1 LCLDRKLEKMKKI
14 IGLIGVGAI
23 AVFAMSSTC
32 STERSTASD
41 VDSTKEVSSEASLA
55 AASVPGGAGITF
67 KSMTLEKAQKEAMK
81 SGKLIFI
88 DAYTDWCGPCKRMA
102 ATSFKDPAVGELFN
116 ANFINLKIEMEKN
129 PEGPGIARKYGV
141 KAYPTLIIIDGTG
154 KVVKQTIGMKSK
166 DQLLA
171 IANSVL

>member
-1 LCLDRKLEKMKKI
+1 
-14 IGLIGVGAI
+14 
-23 AVFAMSSTC
+23 MSSTC
-32 STERSTASD
+32 STEGSAASD
-41 VDSTKEVSSEASLA
+41 FDSTKAASNEVTIEA
-55 AASVPGGAGITF
+55 AAVPGGAGIVF
-67 KSMTLEKAQKEAMK
+67 KSMTLVKAQKEAMK
-81 SGKLIFI
+81 TGKLIFI

-116 ANFINLKIEMEKN
+116 TNFINLKIEMEKN
-129 PEGPGIARKYGV
+129 PEGPGIARKYSV

-171 IANSVL
+171 MANSVL

>member
-1 LCLDRKLEKMKKI
+1 MKKI
-14 IGLIGVGAI
+14 IGFIGVGAI

-32 STERSTASD
+32 STEGSTAPD
-41 VDSTKEVSSEASLA
+41 VDSTKAASNEVSIEA
-55 AASVPGGAGITF
+55 AAVPGGAGIAF
-67 KSMTLEKAQKEAMK
+67 KSMTLVKAQKEAMK
-81 SGKLIFI
+81 AGKLIFI

-102 ATSFKDPAVGELFN
+102 ATAFKDPAVAELFN

-129 PEGPGIARKYGV
+129 PEGPGVARKYGV

-166 DQLLA
+166 DQLIAL
-171 IANSVL
+171 ANSVL

>member
-1 LCLDRKLEKMKKI
+1 MKKI

-23 AVFAMSSTC
+23 AIFAMSSTC
-32 STERSTASD
+32 STEGNTTSEANG
-41 VDSTKEVSSEASLA
+41 TKATSNEVSIDVA
-55 AASVPGGAGITF
+55 AVPGGSGIAF
-67 KSMTLEKAQKEAMK
+67 KSMTLEKAKKEAMK

-102 ATSFKDPAVGELFN
+102 ATSFKDLAVGQLFN

-129 PEGPGIARKYGV
+129 PEGPGIARKYSV

-171 IANSVL
+171 LAESVL

>member
-1 LCLDRKLEKMKKI
+1 
-14 IGLIGVGAI
+14 
-23 AVFAMSSTC
+23 
-32 STERSTASD
+32 
-41 VDSTKEVSSEASLA
+41 
-55 AASVPGGAGITF
+55 
-67 KSMTLEKAQKEAMK
+67 
-81 SGKLIFI
+81 
-88 DAYTDWCGPCKRMA
+88 MA
-102 ATSFKDPAVGELFN
+102 ATSFKDPAVGKLFN

-171 IANSVL
+171 LANSVL

>member
-1 LCLDRKLEKMKKI
+1 MKKI
-14 IGLIGVGAI
+14 IVLIGVGAI

-32 STERSTASD
+32 SAEGSTNSEADGSN
-41 VDSTKEVSSEASLA
+41 EVSVEVA
-55 AASVPGGAGITF
+55 AVPGGPGIAF
-67 KSMTLEKAQKEAMK
+67 KSITLEKAKKEAMQT
-81 SGKLIFI
+81 GKLIFI

-102 ATSFKDPAVGELFN
+102 ATSFKNPAVGELFN

-171 IANSVL
+171 LANSVL